1 MMFGDAKNKRL
12 LMTADCVGGVWDFS
26 LELAGALSR
35 RGVSILLAVLGEP
48 SGEKIAAA
56 GEIPRLELAS
66 APFRLEWMEDG
77 LADQDAA
84 CDWIFDLCREFRPR
98 AAHLNT
104 YAQAGMELGVPKILT
119 AHSCVHSWWR
129 GVKGSSPPPEY
140 DAYGQLVRRALVG
153 ADRVVYPTMSL
164 ARTMI
169 SIHGK
174 PANSAVVANGR
185 DPSVFRP
192 SNKRPL
198 VLSAGRLWDEAKN
211 IRTLEMVAPCL
222 EWPVFIAGEHRD
234 HNGNGAP
241 PENVEYLGFI
251 NREEMARMLGMAS
264 IYAHPARYEPFGLC
278 VLEAALSG
286 CALVLGDIP
295 TLRELWGGA
304 ALFVPPNEPE
314 ALHRSLDWLIRN
326 EESRNMLARRALRR
340 ARAYNTESMCANY
353 LQLYGE
359 KGAERRT
366 RRFRP
371 V

>member
-1 MMFGDAKNKRL
+1 MFCEAKNKRL

-35 RGVSILLAVLGEP
+35 RGITTLLAVLGEP
-48 SGEKIAAA
+48 SEEKIFAAKA
-56 GEIPRLELAS
+56 IPCLELAS
-66 APFRLEWMEDG
+66 TPYRLEWMEDG
-77 LADQDAA
+77 VADQDAA
-84 CDWIFDLCREFRPR
+84 CAWISDLCRDFRPH

-104 YAQAGMELGVPKILT
+104 YAQAGIDLGVPKILT

-129 GVKGSSPPPEY
+129 SVKGAPPPPKY
-140 DAYGQLVRRALVG
+140 DSYGELVRRALAS

-164 ARTMI
+164 ARVMI

-174 PANSAVVANGR
+174 PADSAVVANGR
-185 DPSVFRP
+185 DSSIFRP
-192 SNKRPL
+192 LDKRPMI
-198 VLSAGRLWDEAKN
+198 LSAGRLWDEAKN
-211 IRTLEMVAPCL
+211 IRTLELVAPAL
-222 EWPVFIAGEHRD
+222 DWPVFIAGEHRD

-241 PENVEYLGFI
+241 PENVEYLGFL

-278 VLEAALSG
+278 VLEAALAG

-295 TLRELWGGA
+295 TLRELWGGT

-314 ALHRSLDWLIRN
+314 ALHRSLDWLVRN
-326 EESRNMLARRALRR
+326 EELRSMLARRALRK
-340 ARAYNTESMCANY
+340 AQAYNTESMCANY
-353 LQLYGE
+353 LRLYGE
-359 KGAERRT
+359 KVAERRV

-371 V
+371 A